1 LKEIN
6 NFFTEIYKEQKKNQS
21 NSEGEY
27 MKQLNINFQKV
38 PSLKIQ
44 KEISNNKAGCC

>member
-1 LKEIN
+1 MI
-6 NFFTEIYKEQKKNQS
+6 EIYKEQKKNQS

-27 MKQLNINFQKV
+27 VKQLNINFQKV

-44 KEISNNKAGCC
+44 KENLNNNKSGCC